1 MGCYNE
7 VKLSRTPALPWHTFY
22 SEHKKHQQSNHSYEV
37 QLMPRGEAHRGRGTT
52 KCWQREGQDR
62 RLEAT
67 FDWRLRRHG
76 REEWQWV
83 EENFKGS
90 RSTRQPFLV
99 QAIMIGTSGIMIALV
114 LTVASNSYFL
124 SNGFT
129 FLTFNFETIIN
140 WHSVV
145 RNNRV
150 SSVFPIG
157 NTFKSILNVI
167 TLTDH
172 SYWGMPHVSAKSHSF
187 PPQPLNQPATISIIP
202 AFQQCFVNS
211 HGV

>member
-37 QLMPRGEAHRGRGTT
+37 QLMPWGEAHRGRGTT

-67 FDWRLRRHG
+67 FDWRRHG

-124 SNGFT
+124 CNGLYGFT

-145 RNNRV
+145 RNNSQLSFSHWQHLQKHTECHHLDWSQSLGYASCLCKV
-150 SSVFPIG
+150 SFFP
-157 NTFKSILNVI
+157 TS
-167 TLTDH
+167 T
-172 SYWGMPHVSAKSHSF
+172 S
-187 PPQPLNQPATISIIP
+187 
-202 AFQQCFVNS
+202 
-211 HGV
+211 